1 MKIKN
6 KETTFRKLQEQMKFN
21 TKRISLY
28 KALTPFCMLLFVV
41 VAFTSFYTNLNS
53 SNSFNQFV
61 LIGLMVAL
69 FITLVMFNFGIEKRQ
84 KKNKD
89 LDFKIYNLLKL

>member
-6 KETTFRKLQEQMKFN
+6 KETTFRKLQEQIKFN

-41 VAFTSFYTNLNS
+41 VAFTTFYTNLNS
-53 SNSFNQFV
+53 SNSVSQFV
-61 LIGLMVAL
+61 LIGLMIGL
-69 FITLVMFNFGIEKRQ
+69 FITLAMFKFSIEKRQ

-89 LDFKIYNLLKL
+89 LDYKIYNLLKL

>member
-6 KETTFRKLQEQMKFN
+6 KETAFRKLQEQMRFN

-69 FITLVMFNFGIEKRQ
+69 FITLAMFNFGIEKRQ

-89 LDFKIYNLLKL
+89 LDYKIYNLLKL

>member
-6 KETTFRKLQEQMKFN
+6 KETTFRKLQQQIKFN
-21 TKRISLY
+21 SKRITLY
-28 KALTPFCMLLFVV
+28 KTLTPFCMLLFVI
-41 VAFTSFYTNLNS
+41 VAFITFYSNLIS
-53 SNSFNQFV
+53 SDSLNQFV

-69 FITLVMFNFGIEKRQ
+69 FFTLTMFNFGIEKRQ

-89 LDFKIYNLLKL
+89 LDYEIYNLLKL